1 MMAGRMIRLAPLLRT
16 FSLFLMMG
24 VPVGAEDAPPPAPRP
39 VRKPRDSWTLQVG
52 LAHSAQDSDHYA
64 VSGFQARFPVF
75 ALDRQDKSDRLGS
88 IGVEI
93 GMYPYPVISRAYVPG
108 AAADPNTPGKY
119 NFWEAAGLSYYT
131 PRIGPLQLEAGARLA
146 FINAAERVLTSP
158 NGCGLSNRTEARCN
172 QYIKESLKS
181 LDSILF
187 PSFRGDRGI
196 VTFVAAALMVKRVG
210 VRLEAAQLNSGGS
223 RINARGLR
231 FGLTAR

>member
-1 MMAGRMIRLAPLLRT
+1 MRT
-16 FSLFLMMG
+16 FSLFVMIG
-24 VPVGAEDAPPPAPRP
+24 VPVGAQDSPPTAAKP
-39 VRKPRDSWTLQVG
+39 VHKPRDSWTLQVG
-52 LAHSAQDSDHYA
+52 LAHSARDDDHYA

-88 IGVEI
+88 IGLEI
-93 GMYPYPVISRAYVPG
+93 GMYPDPVISRAYVPG
-108 AAADPNTPGKY
+108 AGADPNTPGKY

-158 NGCGLSNRTEARCN
+158 NGCGVSNRTESRCN

-210 VRLEAAQLNSGGS
+210 IRLEAAQLNSGGS